1 MAKKT
6 ASKDNS
12 GIEIIESA
20 EALQVEISKAE
31 GFLKS
36 NQKLLA
42 AIAGAIVVAVLG
54 FFAYNY
60 WMNTQNQEAKSSQY
74 RSI

>member
-20 EALQVEISKAE
+20 EALQVEIKQ
-31 GFLKS
+31 GRRLF
-36 NQKLLA
+36 
-42 AIAGAIVVAVLG
+42 
-54 FFAYNY
+54 
-60 WMNTQNQEAKSSQY
+60 
-74 RSI
+74 